1 MSTVSA
7 RSRTTRLAL
16 VAAAASLSVGE
27 PARAQQR
34 APAGSFH
41 DRYAALLAN
50 PRHLADSARLH
61 ELFRV
66 TWEYQMTEFPEFA
79 TDVGYPGQN
88 ARWTDNSLAAIAR
101 RKRELQEPLA
111 VVNAIRRERLGAAD
125 RLNYDLF
132 KRGVEEQ
139 IEAARFPDEYLA
151 ITQLGGVQQDVGQ
164 LFARMPTARVSDYE
178 DILARLDGV
187 PALIDQTVVLLQRG
201 SEAGVTPPRITLR
214 DVPQQIKELIPDSAP
229 ALASPLL
236 KPFTEFSASIPSA
249 EQARLRA
256 AAVAAYDRRVAPAYH
271 RLYDYFVGTYL
282 PRTRETI
289 GMSAL
294 PDGAAWYA
302 LRVRHFTTTSLTPQ
316 QIHELGLAEVRRI
329 RAAMDSVIASTGF
342 TGSFAAF
349 AQFLRTDPRFF
360 YADSESLVRGY
371 RDIAKRIDPALIRL
385 FGRLPRLPYGVTTI
399 PSYTARSQTTAYYQ
413 PGSPDAGRPG
423 WFYVNTYDLKSRPKW
438 EMEALTLH
446 ESVPGHHLQI
456 ALSQEM
462 TGVPEFRRYGGYTAF
477 VEGWGL
483 YAEGLG
489 PELGLYQDPYAKFG
503 QLTYEMWRA
512 VRLVIDTGIH
522 AMGWTR
528 DQAIQFFKE
537 NAPKAEQDITV
548 EVDRYIVWPG
558 QALAYK
564 IGQLKLRELR
574 DSAAVALGP
583 RFDIR
588 AFHDAV
594 LGNGALPLDVLEREV
609 RGWMAARDRAR

>member
-1 MSTVSA
+1 MSA

-574 DSAAVALGP
+574 DSAAAALGP

>member
-1 MSTVSA
+1 MIATYLLSPPV
-7 RSRTTRLAL
+7 L
-16 VAAAASLSVGE
+16 VCAAALA
-27 PARAQQR
+27 AAQQPR
-34 APAGSFH
+34 ATPSFH
-41 DRYAALLAN
+41 ERYAALLAN
-50 PRHLADSARLH
+50 PRHLADSTRLH

-66 TWEYQMTEFPEFA
+66 NWEYTMTEYPEFA

-101 RKRELQEPLA
+101 RKRELREPLA
-111 VVNAIRRERLGAAD
+111 AVNSIGRERLGTAD

-139 IEAARFPDEYLA
+139 IAASRFPDEDLA
-151 ITQLGGVQQDVGQ
+151 VTQLGGVQQDVGQ
-164 LFARMPTARVSDYE
+164 LLGRMPAARVSDYE
-178 DILARLDGV
+178 DILARLTAV
-187 PALIDQTVVLLQRG
+187 PALVDQTLALLAQG
-201 SEAGVTPPRITLR
+201 LPAGVTPPRITLR
-214 DVPQQIKELIPDSAP
+214 DVPQQITELIPDN

-236 KPFTEFSASIPSA
+236 RPFTEFPAAIPSA
-249 EQARLRA
+249 ERARLAA
-256 AAVAAYDRRVAPAYH
+256 AAVAAYTQGVAPAY
-271 RLYDYFVGTYL
+271 RKLRDYLAGTYI
-282 PRTRETI
+282 PRARESVA
-289 GMSAL
+289 MSAL
-294 PDGAAWYA
+294 PDGAAWYE
-302 LRVRHFTTTSLTPQ
+302 LRVRQFTTTALTPQ

-342 TGSFAAF
+342 TGTRAEF
-349 AQFLRTDPRFF
+349 AQFLRTDARFF
-360 YADSESLVRGY
+360 YADSASLVQGY
-371 RDIAKRIDPALIRL
+371 RDIAKRIDPGLIRL

-438 EMEALTLH
+438 EMEALALH

-489 PELGLYQDPYAKFG
+489 PELGLYEDPYSKFG

-522 AMGWTR
+522 ALGWSR
-528 DQAIQFFKE
+528 ERAIQFFKD

-574 DSAAVALGP
+574 DSAALALGSG
-583 RFDIR
+583 FDVR
-588 AFHDAV
+588 AFHDEV
-594 LGNGALPLDVLEREV
+594 LRNGALPLDLLERDV
-609 RGWMAARDRAR
+609 RDWMAARNVK

>member
-574 DSAAVALGP
+574 DSAAAALGP